1 MANQKIQFSRRATI
15 VSNYAAAVAALNEL
29 LFYPGMPAFIGYTE
43 GEGTM
48 YLLAIGKPNNSAEGA
63 TGADA
68 YAVVSRTSDASI
80 IDRIKVDGDGTKFL
94 NDQGEYVSIQ
104 AGVVS
109 VNGKTGVVTVI
120 EGMLTEGVTAK
131 GVTVG
136 NITDGT
142 VLANGMTF
150 TEFVK
155 KMLVKRIPAT
165 YTQPSVAFTQP
176 KSQTVEVGTTISA
189 AVTLK
194 FTKNDAGNLT
204 NMVINRKIGNQA
216 QEQVAQGAT
225 DPLVYQESTTVVGD
239 AATDA
244 TVVYSGSATY
254 AEGVI
259 KNDNLG
265 EPSPSG
271 HIEAGTKNAASVTYT
286 GKRKMFF
293 GAFTNPSQELNSK
306 VLRGLSAVLNP
317 TSGTK
322 INYSSFGVE
331 AGTQKF
337 VIALPKSYGRGIAKV
352 LQQANG
358 FNLDVTS
365 NFVKQGTAVQVE
377 GLNGY
382 TAVDYDVYVWTPAAA
397 FSDPDAFEVTL
408 K

>member
-15 VSNYAAAVAALNEL
+15 VSNYEAAIAALNEL
-29 LFYPGMPAFIGYTE
+29 RFYPGMPAFIGYTV

-48 YLLAIGKPNNSAEGA
+48 YLLAVGKPDIGAEGA

-68 YAVVSRTSDASI
+68 YAIISRTSDASI

-94 NDQGEYVSIQ
+94 NDKGEYVSID

-150 TEFVK
+150 TDFVK

-176 KSQTVEVGTTISA
+176 NSQTVEVGTTISA

-216 QEQVAQGAT
+216 QEKVAEGAT
-225 DPLVYQESTTVVGD
+225 NPLVYQESTTVVGD

-254 AEGVI
+254 AEGTI

-265 EPSPSG
+265 EASPSG
-271 HIEAGTKNAASVTYT
+271 HIEAGTKNATSVTYT

-293 GAFTNPSQELNSK
+293 GAFTNPSQELNSG

-365 NFVKQGTAVQVE
+365 NFVKQGTAVKVE

-382 TAVDYDVYVWTPAAA
+382 TAADYDVYVWTPAAA

>member
-15 VSNYAAAVAALNEL
+15 VSNYEAAVAALNEL

-48 YLLAIGKPNNSAEGA
+48 YLLAIGKPDLGAEGA
-63 TGADA
+63 TGANA

-109 VNGKTGVVTVI
+109 VNGNTGVVTVI

-142 VLANGMTF
+142 VLADGMTF

-176 KSQTVEVGTTISA
+176 KSQTVEVGTTINA
-189 AVTLK
+189 TVTLQ
-194 FTKNDAGNLT
+194 FTKNDAGDLT
-204 NMVINRKIGNQA
+204 NMVINRKIGNQTMN
-216 QEQVAQGAT
+216 QVAQGST
-225 DPLVYQESTTVVGD
+225 NTLDYEESATVVGD

-254 AEGVI
+254 AEGAI

-265 EPSPSG
+265 EASPSG
-271 HIEAGTKNAASVTYT
+271 HIEAGIKNAGSITYT

-293 GAFTNPSQELNSK
+293 GAFTDPSQELNSA

-317 TSGTK
+317 IAGTK
-322 INYSSFGVE
+322 INYSNFAVD
-331 AGTQKF
+331 AGAQKF
-337 VIALPKSYGRGIAKV
+337 VIALPKSYGRGINKV

-365 NFVKQGTAVQVE
+365 NFVKEISPVKVE

-382 TAVDYDVYVWTPAAA
+382 TAADYDVYVWTPAAA

>member
-1 MANQKIQFSRRATI
+1 MVNQKIQFARRPEV
-15 VSNYAAAVAALNEL
+15 VSNYEAAIAALNAL
-29 LFYPGMPAFIGYTE
+29 TFYAGMPAWIGYTE
-43 GEGTM
+43 GDSTM
-48 YLLAIGKPNNSAEGA
+48 YLLAIGLPTLTAEGA
-63 TGADA
+63 TGDTA
-68 YAVVSRTSDASI
+68 YAVVCKTADSTI

-94 NDQGEYVSIQ
+94 ADNGEYVSIE

-120 EGMLTEGVTAK
+120 EGMLTEAVTAK

-136 NITDGT
+136 NISDGT
-142 VLANGMTF
+142 VLSANMTF

-155 KMLVKRIPAT
+155 KMLVKRIPAS
-165 YTQPSVAFTQP
+165 YTQPTVAFTKP
-176 KSQTVEVGTTISA
+176 KSQTVEVGTTINTQVA
-189 AVTLK
+189 LA
-194 FTKNDAGNLT
+194 FTKNDAGDLT

-216 QEQVAQGAT
+216 QEQVVTGST
-225 DPLVYQESTTVVGD
+225 SPLTYQESTSVVGD

-254 AEGVI
+254 ADGPV

-265 EPSPSG
+265 QPDAAG
-271 HIEAGTKNAASVTYT
+271 QIKAGTKNATSVTYT

-293 GAFTNPSQELNSK
+293 GAFTNPSQSLDSAA
-306 VLRGLSAVLNP
+306 LRGLSSVLNP
-317 TSGTK
+317 TASTK
-322 INYSSFGVE
+322 INYSQFGVE

-337 VIALPKSYGRGIAKV
+337 IIALPKSYGRGIAKV

-377 GLNGY
+377 GANGY

-408 K
+408 N